1 VSDPLLLA
9 STSPQRRAILEQL
22 RIPFEAVAP
31 RYDESWADPWSDPF
45 DLVRAHARGKAR
57 SVTPGAGSRPV
68 LGVDTEVVW
77 DGRVRGKP
85 EDEAA
90 AAAMLGS
97 LAGETH
103 EVVSGLCL
111 VGPGWEELGHAVTR
125 VTFRSLTRSEIAA
138 YLESG
143 EWRDRA
149 GGYAVQGLGARL
161 VKRVEGDYL
170 NVVGLPA
177 ALLCD
182 VLAARFPG
190 LYGLG

>member
-1 VSDPLLLA
+1 MSEPLLLA
-9 STSPQRRAILEQL
+9 STSPQRRAILDQL

-31 RYDESWADPWSDPF
+31 RYDEGWADPWADAVE
-45 DLVRAHARGKAR
+45 LVRAHARGKAQ
-57 SVTPGAGSRPV
+57 SVTAGAGLRPV

-77 DGRVRGKP
+77 DGRVHGKP
-85 EDEAA
+85 EDEGA

-97 LAGETH
+97 LAGQTH

-111 VGPGWEELGHAVTR
+111 VGTGWEELGHAVTR
-125 VTFRSLTRSEIAA
+125 VTFRKLTRTEIAA
-138 YLESG
+138 YVDSG
-143 EWRDRA
+143 EWRNRA

-161 VKRVEGDYL
+161 VERVDGDYL